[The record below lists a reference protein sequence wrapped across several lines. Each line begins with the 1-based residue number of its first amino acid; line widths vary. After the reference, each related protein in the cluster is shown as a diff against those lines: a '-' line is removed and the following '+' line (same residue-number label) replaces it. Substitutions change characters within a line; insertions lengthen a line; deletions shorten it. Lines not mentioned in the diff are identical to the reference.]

1 MKNLKSTFEK
11 YGISLDDNQAEQFD
25 KFFAHLIET
34 NKVLNLTAITEE
46 NEVVIKHFLDSV
58 LPCKLF
64 PQDAKLVDVGSGAG
78 FPAIPLKIVRSDL
91 SVTMVDSL
99 NKRIN
104 FLNEVINLLDLK
116 GCSAVHS
123 RAEDFALKTREQFDV
138 AVARA
143 VAPLNTLVEY
153 LLPLVKVGGKAI
165 IYKSSKLDEE
175 LAASQNAI
183 KILGAKIEK
192 IEHFEIEES
201 EFEKM
206 ERKILVLTKTS
217 STPKKYP
224 RSGNKPKLSPI
235 K

>member
-1 MKNLKSTFEK
+1 
-11 YGISLDDNQAEQFD
+11 
-25 KFFAHLIET
+25 
-34 NKVLNLTAITEE
+34 
-46 NEVVIKHFLDSV
+46 
-58 LPCKLF
+58 
-64 PQDAKLVDVGSGAG
+64 
-78 FPAIPLKIVRSDL
+78 
-91 SVTMVDSL
+91 MVDSL